1 MKIALIAAGAITAA
15 TFANSSEASAAST
28 NFAFTVGG
36 PQGFVQISAPGKH
49 HGQKYYKKRAKKRAK
64 QHKRN
69 RRAWK
74 KYNRNRY
81 TVPGYA
87 YGYRAP
93 YAAAPVRAYGYC
105 KSPYQIRQK
114 LRHRGWYGTSV
125 IKLTP
130 RFAVMRSHRHGIPYR
145 LKVQRCTGYVAKV
158 TPIGGYISG
167 RYY

>member
-1 MKIALIAAGAITAA
+1 MKIALIAAGALTAA
-15 TFANSSEASAAST
+15 TFANSSDASASST
-28 NFAFTVGG
+28 NFALTVGG

-49 HGQKYYKKRAKKRAK
+49 HGPKYYKKKAKKRAKK
-64 QHKRN
+64 N

-81 TVPGYA
+81 PA
-87 YGYRAP
+87 PRYGYGYGYGAP
-93 YAAAPVRAYGYC
+93 YVAAPVRAYGYC

-114 LRHRGWYGTSV
+114 LRRHGWYGNSV

-130 RFAVMRSHRHGIPYR
+130 RFAVMRSHRYGMPYR

-158 TPIGGYISG
+158 TPIGGYIPG